1 MNKASNII
9 TIKGQP
15 AAVTFEADINA
26 VRGKFLNVNGDCDF
40 VATSIEALYREGES
54 ALDESMA

>member
-15 AAVTFEADINA
+15 AAVTFEA
-26 VRGKFLNVNGDCDF
+26 
-40 VATSIEALYREGES
+40 
-54 ALDESMA
+54 

>member
-15 AAVTFEADINA
+15 AAVTFEADI
-26 VRGKFLNVNGDCDF
+26 
-40 VATSIEALYREGES
+40 
-54 ALDESMA
+54 

>member
-15 AAVTFEADINA
+15 AAVTFEAD
-26 VRGKFLNVNGDCDF
+26 
-40 VATSIEALYREGES
+40 
-54 ALDESMA
+54 